1 MEQITLEIIGK
12 HMKDKKMIGS
22 NHQGFMKGKSCLTN
36 LVAFCYEI
44 TGCWRA
50 VVVAH
55 LDLREV
61 FSTVCHYIL
70 IEKLMKY

>member
-1 MEQITLEIIGK
+1 
-12 HMKDKKMIGS
+12 MKDKKVIGS
-22 NHQGFMKGKSCLTN
+22 SHQGFMKRKSCLTN

-44 TGCWRA
+44 TGCWRG
-50 VVVAH
+50 VVVVH

-61 FSTVCHYIL
+61 FSTVCHCIF